1 MGEFDQ
7 YLLTIIT
14 FFPLVTALGLMGTS
28 ILASLLG
35 VNGLPAALWKPIAL
49 ASSILTFLLSLR
61 LFAVFDPLET
71 GFQLVEHVPWIP
83 EYGIHYFVGVDGIS
97 LLLVL
102 LTTFLMPIVL
112 LASWNDISK
121 SLRNYLFFMLSLE
134 TGMLGAFVSL
144 NLFQFYVFWEAMLVP
159 MYFIIGIWGG
169 PRRVYAAIKFFLF
182 TMVGSLLML
191 LAMLVLYYLNFDQTG
206 TLDFDLVAPGGEVGG
221 LLQTVVPVDG
231 IWWQSQTWLFA
242 AFALAFAIKVPM
254 VPLHTW
260 LPDAHVE
267 APTSGS
273 VVLAGVLLKMGTY
286 GFLRFAIPLF
296 PSAAVEFTP
305 WIMTL
310 SVIGIVYGSLVAM
323 VQSDI
328 KKLVA
333 YSSVAHLGFVMLGIF
348 TLNVHGLN
356 GGVLQMI
363 NHGLSTGALFI
374 LVGMLYERRHTREIA
389 DFGGIAR
396 PMPVFAACFGVVTM
410 SSIGL
415 PMLNG
420 FVGEFLILVGAYL
433 AAPIFAIIATSGV
446 VLAAAYMLWMFR
458 RVVFGPV
465 DNPENRGLIDLGLRE
480 KIVMMA
486 MLIPIIWIG
495 VYPNP
500 LLRRIEPSVIELIRQ
515 LEARRGVVEA
525 DLEVA
530 PELEP
535 ALESKSELESK
546 PKPPEAKPE
555 PEAKLETEPKP
566 EAKPE
571 AEPKPEAKPEPEAN
585 PETEPKSEAKP
596 ETEANPE
603 PDFELELQPDSE
615 PGDEAEPESAIP
627 DDAEE
632 RL

>member
-7 YLLTIIT
+7 YLLSIIT
-14 FFPLVTALGLMGTS
+14 FFPLLTALGLMGTS

-35 VNGLPAALWKPIAL
+35 VNGLPATLWKPIAL

-61 LFAVFDPLET
+61 MFAVFDPLET
-71 GFQLVEHVPWIP
+71 DFQLVEHVPWIP
-83 EYGIHYFVGVDGIS
+83 EYGIHYFVGIDGIS
-97 LLLVL
+97 LLLIL

-112 LASWNDISK
+112 LASWNDVSK
-121 SLRNYLFFMLSLE
+121 SLRTYLFFMLGLE

-144 NLFQFYVFWEAMLVP
+144 NLFQFYVFWEVMLVP

-169 PRRVYAAIKFFLF
+169 PRRVYAAVKFFLF

-191 LAMLVLYYLNFDQTG
+191 LAMLVLYYLSFEQTG
-206 TLDFDLVAPGGEVGG
+206 TLDFDLVPPPGSVTGG

-231 IWWQSQTWLFA
+231 IWWQTQGWLFF

-267 APTSGS
+267 APTAGS

-296 PSAAVEFTP
+296 PVAAVDFTP
-305 WIMTL
+305 WIMAL
-310 SVIGIVYGSLVAM
+310 SVIGIIYGSLVAM

-348 TLNVHGLN
+348 ALNVHGLT

-363 NHGLSTGALFI
+363 NHGLSTSALFL
-374 LVGMLYERRHTREIA
+374 LVGMLYERRHTRQIA
-389 DFGGIAR
+389 DFGGVAR
-396 PMPVFAACFGVVTM
+396 PMPVFAACFGIVTM

-420 FVGEFLILVGAYL
+420 FVGEFLILIGVYL

-446 VLAAAYMLWMFR
+446 VLSAVYMLWMFR

-486 MLIPIIWIG
+486 LVIPIIWIG

-500 LLRRIEPSVIELIRQ
+500 LLRRIEPSVIELIR
-515 LEARRGVVEA
+515 R
-525 DLEVA
+525 
-530 PELEP
+530 
-535 ALESKSELESK
+535 
-546 PKPPEAKPE
+546 
-555 PEAKLETEPKP
+555 LETRGGVIG
-566 EAKPE
+566 AD
-571 AEPKPEAKPEPEAN
+571 
-585 PETEPKSEAKP
+585 SEM
-596 ETEANPE
+596 
-603 PDFELELQPDSE
+603 ELTPDSE
-615 PGDEAEPESAIP
+615 SKADSVPAPDSGSNFAIP
-627 DDAEE
+627 SEAEE

>member
-1 MGEFDQ
+1 MGEIDQ
-7 YLLTIIT
+7 HLLTIIT
-14 FFPLVTALGLMGTS
+14 FFPLATALGLMATS

-35 VNGLPAALWKPIAL
+35 ANGLPAALWKPIAL
-49 ASSILTFLLSLR
+49 ASSILTFLLALR
-61 LFAVFDPLET
+61 LFVIFDPLQT
-71 GFQLVEHVPWIP
+71 GYQLVEYAPWIP
-83 EYGIHYFVGVDGIS
+83 EYGIQYFVGVDGIS
-97 LLLVL
+97 LLMVM
-102 LTTFLMPIVL
+102 LTTFLMPVIL
-112 LASWNDISK
+112 LASWNDISR

-169 PRRVYAAIKFFLF
+169 PRRIYAAIKFFLF

-191 LAMLVLYYLNFDQTG
+191 VAMLVLYYLNFEQTG
-206 TLDFDLVAPGGEVGG
+206 ALNFDLAAPHAGMAGG
-221 LLQTVVPVDG
+221 LLQTLVPVHG
-231 IWWQSQTWLFA
+231 VWWQTQTWLFA

-254 VPLHTW
+254 FPLHTW

-296 PSAAVEFTP
+296 PSAAIEFTP
-305 WIMTL
+305 WIMAL
-310 SVIGIVYGSLVAM
+310 AVIGIVYGSLVAM

-348 TLNVHGLN
+348 ALNVHGLN
-356 GGVLQMI
+356 GGVLQMV

-374 LVGMLYERRHTREIA
+374 LVGMLYERRHTRQIA
-389 DFGGIAR
+389 DFGGVAR
-396 PMPVFAACFGVVTM
+396 PMPVYAACFGIVTM

-420 FVGEFLILVGAYL
+420 FVGEFLILVGTFL
-433 AAPIFAIIATSGV
+433 SAPVFAILATSGV

-458 RVVFGPV
+458 RVMFGPV
-465 DNPENRGLIDLGLRE
+465 EKPENRGLIDLGLRE
-480 KIVMMA
+480 KAVMVA

-500 LLRRIEPSVIELIRQ
+500 FLRRIEPSVIELMHQ
-515 LEARRGVVEA
+515 FEARRALAEA
-525 DLEVA
+525 DFEVA
-530 PELEP
+530 PETDSATP
-535 ALESKSELESK
+535 AKAESELELAL
-546 PKPPEAKPE
+546 PHE
-555 PEAKLETEPKP
+555 
-566 EAKPE
+566 
-571 AEPKPEAKPEPEAN
+571 
-585 PETEPKSEAKP
+585 
-596 ETEANPE
+596 
-603 PDFELELQPDSE
+603 
-615 PGDEAEPESAIP
+615 G
-627 DDAEE
+627 E